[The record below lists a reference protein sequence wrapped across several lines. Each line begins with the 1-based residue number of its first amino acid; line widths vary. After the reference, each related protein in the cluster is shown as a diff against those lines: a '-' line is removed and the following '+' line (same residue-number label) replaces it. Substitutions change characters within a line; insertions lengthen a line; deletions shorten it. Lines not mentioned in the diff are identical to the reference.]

1 MLHGLNEEINTR
13 SDWSEV
19 CCLQNSGAQNQD
31 EPRVFLLKQWLILLN
46 PCLGKWFDALFDSL
60 NFLEGRPRGGSCHW
74 RWLSFPQSPSVHFE
88 KDAAASLCTYLI
100 FVWICA
106 FICFCAC
113 VCVRTYVYLY
123 LSIYLSIYLSVCLS
137 VYVYIHIHIYL
148 HLHLHL
154 YLSIFIY
161 LMNSLCIYLCVFI

>member
-46 PCLGKWFDALFDSL
+46 PCLGKWFDALVDSL

-113 VCVRTYVYLY
+113 VCACVRMCTYIYLF
-123 LSIYLSIYLSVCLS
+123 IYLSIYLSVCLS
-137 VYVYIHIHIYL
+137 MSISISISIYIYIYIYL
-148 HLHLHL
+148 SL
-154 YLSIFIY
+154 FI
-161 LMNSLCIYLCVFI
+161 

>member
-19 CCLQNSGAQNQD
+19 CCLQNSDAQNQD

-113 VCVRTYVYLY
+113 VCVCACVRMCTYIYLF
-123 LSIYLSIYLSVCLS
+123 IYLSIYLSVCLS
-137 VYVYIHIHIYL
+137 MSISISISIYIYIYIYIYL
-148 HLHLHL
+148 SL
-154 YLSIFIY
+154 FI
-161 LMNSLCIYLCVFI
+161 